1 MKLFSLITVL
11 FFSVAI
17 SAQTRLTREQLDAL
31 PNTIENQFIKVY
43 KKSNNWQDYKTIKKR
58 DFLSLQKKV
67 LDSVAIIK
75 KDVFK
80 KQETINKQE
89 ATINSL
95 NERIGKLDGDLS
107 TSLENQDSISLFGL
121 QLNKVTYNTILWS
134 IIAGL
139 LIGLLFFIFRFKK
152 SNALTKEATKNLNET
167 EEEFEEYRKRTLEK
181 EQKLRRQLHD
191 EINKNR

>member
-1 MKLFSLITVL
+1 MKLFNLITIL

-43 KKSNNWQDYKTIKKR
+43 HKSNNWQDYKTVKKR
-58 DFLSLQKKV
+58 DFLGLQKKV

-75 KDVFK
+75 KDILK
-80 KQETINKQE
+80 KQGTINQQEETIK
-89 ATINSL
+89 TL
-95 NERIGKLDGDLS
+95 NEKITTLDGNLS
-107 TSLENQDSISLFGL
+107 ASLENQDSISLFGL
-121 QLNKVTYNTILWS
+121 QLNKTTYNTILWS

-139 LIGLLFFIFRFKK
+139 LIGLIFFIFRFKK
-152 SNALTKEATKNLNET
+152 SNTLTKEATKNLNET

-191 EINKNR
+191 EMNKNK